1 MASISRGR
9 KKDTSKNLEDV
20 TNFLGPKGETAV
32 SFQKDGEESEPF
44 DASFPGCALMAVP
57 DAVHGRRMGD
67 RGLRSFYTGR
77 PVRGTGQK
85 PVETIE
91 FSTFS
96 TGLSTEVFH
105 SPLCLLKTPADYIIF
120 SGVGRLF

>member
-20 TNFLGPKGETAV
+20 TNFLAQKRKAV
-32 SFQKDGEESEPF
+32 LSLQKDGEELEPF
-44 DASFPGCALMAVP
+44 GASFPGCALMAVP

-105 SPLCLLKTPADYIIF
+105 SLLCLLKTHTDYIIF
-120 SGVGRLF
+120 SGMRRLF

>member
-44 DASFPGCALMAVP
+44 DASFPGCALMAV
-57 DAVHGRRMGD
+57 HGRRMGD

-105 SPLCLLKTPADYIIF
+105 SPLCLLKTHADYIIF
-120 SGVGRLF
+120 SGIGRLF